1 MNINDKIKECLK
13 EGESGERHKG
23 LRKIDVSEEIILGH
37 IHKAVHNFN
46 AIDFFRS
53 GGYSDWSASASF
65 YCLYHCLL
73 GILAKHGLESR
84 NQNCTFAFIENLIDK
99 GEISLTKDELKE
111 IFDRD
116 VRQDLEFST
125 KILDIREKMQY
136 SIKTHL
142 EEKEFEILKERT
154 KFLLDKLR
162 REIERE

>member
-1 MNINDKIKECLK
+1 M
-13 EGESGERHKG
+13 
-23 LRKIDVSEEIILGH
+23 
-37 IHKAVHNFN
+37 
-46 AIDFFRS
+46 
-53 GGYSDWSASASF
+53 
-65 YCLYHCLL
+65 